1 MKAGAKFTRPENKDY
16 VNTMAVEEAEA
27 RKLGLSY
34 GMYTAYRDTGYL
46 ETYIRNREREE
57 VRDVN
62 IIESNFI
69 EGCCSGKTHLSGS
82 KLG

>member
-1 MKAGAKFTRPENKDY
+1 MRLRKPKSEPH
-16 VNTMAVEEAEA
+16 VNTMAAEEAEA

-46 ETYIRNREREE
+46 ETYIRNREWEE
-57 VRDVN
+57 TRAVN
-62 IIESNFI
+62 VIESNLV
-69 EGCCSGKTHLSGS
+69 EGRRGGKTHLSAS

>member
-1 MKAGAKFTRPENKDY
+1 MKAGAKYTRPEREY
-16 VNTMAVEEAEA
+16 VNTMAAEEAEA

-46 ETYIRNREREE
+46 ETYVRNREREE
-57 VRDVN
+57 ARDVN
-62 IIESNFI
+62 IIESNLV
-69 EGCCSGKTHLSGS
+69 EGRRGGKTHLPGD

>member
-1 MKAGAKFTRPENKDY
+1 MRLRKPKSEPH
-16 VNTMAVEEAEA
+16 VNTMAAEEAEA

-46 ETYIRNREREE
+46 ETYIRNRERGEA
-57 VRDVN
+57 RNVN
-62 IIESNFI
+62 IIESNLI
-69 EGCCSGKTHLSGS
+69 GDRRGGKTHLPGD